1 MFQTNPTKTNPTN
14 PNSTKTNPTNP
25 NPTNPNSTN
34 PNNNSTNPNSN
45 NNQNNTTKKEK
56 VNKKNEIS
64 QFYFFFKSY
73 GFLLIVTNIIF
84 FINKYISETSLN
96 IKTYNYN
103 QYILYGFYFYIGILV
118 MNIMTCETK
127 YISTF
132 IKIFIASIITVYISN
147 WAVFKFFKK
156 SKYEFWK
163 QLILSFLISI
173 GIFILFMGLIYLV
186 IKSLDKNNNNI
197 VSISDVIFFQ
207 FNYAFVSTQIL
218 FYFLI
223 IFFPLCFTAFFFTNY
238 NNKLLSYLNQNFI
251 GFLMIFMLIFIIFW
265 YATRIKLL
273 NPKQYLN
280 TFFTYL
286 AITYVIS
293 VAQTYILMGSIEN
306 NCSGNSNVSDEKKS
320 SSFAQ
325 LLSNLLIFGIIF
337 ILILN
342 DIRKWSFMNYLG
354 YILITIF
361 ILVCLFSFSNKYPS
375 ISLLSVYGFIE
386 WCILNSNN
394 SHDTGNSFHYVMMNN
409 KYNLSSNN
417 VEGTAKRI

>member
-1 MFQTNPTKTNPTN
+1 MLSMFETNSKTNPEE
-14 PNSTKTNPTNP
+14 TK
-25 NPTNPNSTN
+25 
-34 PNNNSTNPNSN
+34 NNSNSN
-45 NNQNNTTKKEK
+45 NAINSNNSKDNTKKEG
-56 VNKKNEIS
+56 NKKKEVS

-73 GFLLIVTNIIF
+73 GFLLIISNIIF
-84 FINKYISETSLN
+84 FIYNYISETSLN

-103 QYILYGFYFYIGILV
+103 QLMIYGFYFYIALLV
-118 MNIMTCETK
+118 FNIMTCETK

-132 IKIFIASIITVYISN
+132 IKIFIVSIITVYISN
-147 WAVFKFFKK
+147 WAIFKFFKK
-156 SKYEFWK
+156 SKNEFWK

-173 GIFILFMGLIYLV
+173 GIFVLFMGLIYLV
-186 IKSLDKNNNNI
+186 IKSLDKNNSNVI
-197 VSISDVIFFQ
+197 SISDVIFFQ

-223 IFFPLCFTAFFFTNY
+223 IFFPVCFIIFFYTNY
-238 NNKLLSYLNQNFI
+238 NNKISSYLNQNLI

-306 NCSGNSNVSDEKKS
+306 NCNGNTDVSEEKKS

-342 DIRKWSFMNYLG
+342 DIRKWSFFNYLG
-354 YILITIF
+354 YILVSLL
-361 ILVCLFSFSNKYPS
+361 ILACLFSFSNKYPS
-375 ISLLSVYGFIE
+375 IGLLSVYGFIE

-409 KYNLSSNN
+409 KYNLASNN
-417 VEGTAKRI
+417 EEGKAKRI

>member
-1 MFQTNPTKTNPTN
+1 MFSNKTNPNKTN
-14 PNSTKTNPTNP
+14 PNKTNN
-25 NPTNPNSTN
+25 
-34 PNNNSTNPNSN
+34 NPNSN
-45 NNQNNTTKKEK
+45 PNNPNKDNNTKKEEG
-56 VNKKNEIS
+56 NKKKEVS

-73 GFLLIVTNIIF
+73 GFLLIISNIIF
-84 FINKYISETSLN
+84 FIYNYISETSLN

-103 QYILYGFYFYIGILV
+103 ELMIYGFYFYIVLLV
-118 MNIMTCETK
+118 FNIMTCETK

-132 IKIFIASIITVYISN
+132 VKIFVVSIITVYISN

-156 SKYEFWK
+156 SKKEFWK

-186 IKSLDKNNNNI
+186 IKSLDKNNNNGI
-197 VSISDVIFFQ
+197 SISDIIFFQ
-207 FNYAFVSTQIL
+207 FNYAFVSTKQL
-218 FYFLI
+218 FNF
-223 IFFPLCFTAFFFTNY
+223 FTAFFPVCFIIFYFTNF
-238 NNKLLSYLNQNFI
+238 NNKFSSYLNQNLI
-251 GFLMIFMLIFIIFW
+251 GFLMMCMLIFIIFW

-306 NCSGNSNVSDEKKS
+306 NCKGNTNVSEEKKG

-325 LLSNLLIFGIIF
+325 LLSNLLILGIIF

-342 DIRKWSFMNYLG
+342 DIRKWSFFNYLG
-354 YILITIF
+354 YILVSLL
-361 ILVCLFSFSNKYPS
+361 ILACLFSFSNKYPS
-375 ISLLSVYGFIE
+375 IGLLSIYGFIE

-394 SHDTGNSFHYVMMNN
+394 SHDTGNSFHYIMMNN
-409 KYNLSSNN
+409 KYNLTSNN
-417 VEGTAKRI
+417 EEGKAKRI